1 MRSKRGEMVMSVSE
15 KTKTNSLIEYFY
27 HDPIFSYCS
36 THDLSRLV
44 PGTIEKHF
52 TKNECIF
59 RAGEDA
65 QYLFMIVS
73 GSITLLMDDQPI
85 HELTSGLIGVEVG
98 LDEERYLGN
107 AVANDPTTVLQIP
120 KELLKIVMN
129 REPRL
134 KTSFLHS
141 LFNLYS
147 KQKIKEQ
154 QHDYFFNISED
165 DEEEALEQEVISK
178 WKTFGWLL
186 TIIVPIS
193 VFFIGNQFHFNWN
206 MNMFLVL
213 FSSALVMWMFRL
225 AAEFIPALLV
235 MIGVLLIG
243 IAPASVALNG
253 FASDTYFMALSVFGL
268 STVLVSSGLTYRIIL
283 LLLNIFPK
291 SRFWYGLS
299 LFLTGSLLTPVIP
312 STFGRISISSH
323 LYHDMSE
330 TIHYKDKG
338 KASTHL
344 AASAFS
350 GFSLLDH
357 IFLSTGPITF
367 AIFALLP
374 DQVQKDFHWIAWF
387 GAAFVT
393 GFSLVVMYVLYVTI
407 IFRNHETPALTK
419 ENVVEQ
425 IKFLGP
431 IKMKEWAA
439 IIGIILFLIGVT
451 TMDYHHIDA
460 SFLGLAILYL
470 FLALGVLG
478 KEDFQKKIDWTFMIF
493 LGSLIG
499 LENVMNYVGLE
510 HWMATELEW
519 LGYYMRDN
527 FPLFVLL
534 LAGAIFVARFF
545 LQNAPTA
552 LIFASIFLPLAEQ
565 TGTNP
570 WVVVF
575 VILILSE
582 AWFFPYQS
590 EYYSLF
596 LEETEKCKTY
606 DQKSFYTFNLGIN
619 LIRLL
624 AVFLSIPYWM
634 CLDIL

>member
-1 MRSKRGEMVMSVSE
+1 MTVST
-15 KTKTNSLIEYFY
+15 KIQTKTTNLLEYFY
-27 HDPIFSYCS
+27 NDPVFSYCN

-44 PGTIEKHF
+44 PGTVEKHF
-52 TKNECIF
+52 NKNEWIF
-59 RAGEDA
+59 KEGEEA
-65 QYLFMIVS
+65 HYLFMIVD
-73 GSITLLMDDQPI
+73 GAVTLLVDNQTI

-98 LDEERYLGN
+98 LDEERYLGS
-107 AVANDPTTVLQIP
+107 ALAGEQTTVLQIP
-120 KELLKIVMN
+120 RELLHIVMN

-134 KTSFLHS
+134 KTSFLHT

-147 KQKIKEQ
+147 KQKIKEK
-154 QHDYFFNISED
+154 QHHYFFHLS
-165 DEEEALEQEVISK
+165 EEEEVEPEQEGMSK
-178 WKTFGWLL
+178 WKTFGWVL
-186 TIIVPIS
+186 TIIIPMI
-193 VFFIGNQFHFNWN
+193 VFFIGNRSHSNWN

-225 AAEFIPALLV
+225 SAEFIPALLV
-235 MIGVLLIG
+235 IIGVLLIG
-243 IAPASVALNG
+243 IAPPSVTLNG

-283 LLLNIFPK
+283 LLLKIFPK
-291 SRFWYGLS
+291 SGFWYGFS

-330 TIHYKDKG
+330 TVNYQSKG
-338 KASTHL
+338 TASTHL

-374 DQVQKDFHWIAWF
+374 DQVQKEFRWIAWF
-387 GAAFVT
+387 SAACVT
-393 GFSLVVMYVLYVTI
+393 GLALIVMYLIYVSL
-407 IFRNHETPALTK
+407 IFRNHEISTFTK

-439 IIGIILFLIGVT
+439 VGGIVLFLIGVI

-460 SFLGLAILYL
+460 ALLGLAILFL

-499 LENVMNYVGLE
+499 LENVMHYVGLE
-510 HWMATELEW
+510 HWMALKLEW
-519 LGYYMRDN
+519 LGHYMRYN
-527 FPLFVLL
+527 FPFFVLL
-534 LAGAIFVARFF
+534 LAVAIITVRFF

-552 LIFASIFLPLAEQ
+552 LIFASIFLPLADQ

-570 WVVVF
+570 WVVAF
-575 VILILSE
+575 IILILSE

-596 LEETEKCKTY
+596 LEQTEKYKRF
-606 DQKSFYTFNLGIN
+606 DQKRFYRFNLGIN

-624 AVFLSIPYWM
+624 AIFLSIPYWSW
-634 CLDIL
+634 LDIL